1 MKMMKIILKLFKN
14 MNINN
19 ILIVMENYKV
29 YYLYILIKVDN
40 YNK

>member
-1 MKMMKIILKLFKN
+1 MKIILKLFKN